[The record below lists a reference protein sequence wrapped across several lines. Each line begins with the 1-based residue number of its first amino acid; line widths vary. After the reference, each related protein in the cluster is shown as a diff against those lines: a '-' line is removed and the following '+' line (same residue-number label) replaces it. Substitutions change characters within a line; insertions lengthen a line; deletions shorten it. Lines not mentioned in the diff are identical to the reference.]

1 MNWQSEAYA
10 SLPSVQQL
18 TNVRFLSLTS
28 LIIFLAADASATNTL
43 FECVDSHG
51 KPVFTDSPHQL
62 LTCQAIDFSSL
73 QHSLSSSPPAGV
85 PSTSGAGPD
94 AEKSFPTAPVPSEPQ
109 TARIP
114 VERVE
119 NILIVSATL
128 NGSTQARLIIDT
140 GASQTIISQR
150 LALDLGLYSTAHTTQ
165 VLLHTASGSVKANA
179 VTLDSIRI
187 GEAEIRNSQVLIHTL
202 PDLPFAVD
210 GLLGLSFL
218 GAYQITLD
226 TSRGELHL
234 KSSSEKFGGL
244 VEKK

>member
-165 VLLHTASGSVKANA
+165 VLLHTAS
-179 VTLDSIRI
+179 D
-187 GEAEIRNSQVLIHTL
+187 Q
-202 PDLPFAVD
+202 
-210 GLLGLSFL
+210 
-218 GAYQITLD
+218 
-226 TSRGELHL
+226 
-234 KSSSEKFGGL
+234 
-244 VEKK
+244 